1 MVSQICSILVPQICS
16 IFGRNF
22 VVVHKSTAQILCAFH
37 THTHTHTHTHIHT
50 LKGEREREC
59 SMVTLRVKT
68 MDEFTQVERAEF
80 IDNAVGLLDEIM
92 KG

>member
-1 MVSQICSILVPQICS
+1 M
-16 IFGRNF
+16 
-22 VVVHKSTAQILCAFH
+22 HKSTAQRICAFH
-37 THTHTHTHTHIHT
+37 THTHAHTHTYT
-50 LKGEREREC
+50 LLREREREC
-59 SMVTLRVKT
+59 SMVTLGVKT

>member
-1 MVSQICSILVPQICS
+1 LVSQICSILVPQICS

-22 VVVHKSTAQILCAFH
+22 VVVHKRTAQILCAFH
-37 THTHTHTHTHIHT
+37 THTHAHTHTP
-50 LKGEREREC
+50 KGEREREC
-59 SMVTLRVKT
+59 SMVTLGVKT

>member
-1 MVSQICSILVPQICS
+1 
-16 IFGRNF
+16 
-22 VVVHKSTAQILCAFH
+22 
-37 THTHTHTHTHIHT
+37 
-50 LKGEREREC
+50 
-59 SMVTLRVKT
+59 MVTLRVKT